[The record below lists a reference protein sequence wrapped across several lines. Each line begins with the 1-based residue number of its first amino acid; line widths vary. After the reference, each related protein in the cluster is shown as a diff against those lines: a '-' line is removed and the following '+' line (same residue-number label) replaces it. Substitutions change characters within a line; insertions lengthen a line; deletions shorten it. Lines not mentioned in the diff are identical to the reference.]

1 MQSSYTITHNGTGQ
15 ILGASVDITLGSL
28 SNQQASFVQT
38 FTVKFVMVG
47 SLELTVMDIFV
58 WGIT

>member
-47 SLELTVMDIFV
+47 SLELTV
-58 WGIT
+58 